1 MRRITFTLLTLIIG
15 GQAAWSRDAVTAQD
29 QTPLNFGIKL
39 NRYYDGLYTSAPDD
53 SVRHVF
59 FVGEPIDVVVDVGNA
74 GDEDQSLD
82 TSTVP
87 LRDAFSIAARP
98 GFNRG
103 MARVELSPTGE
114 VISAENQ
121 AAVNWGDVVRLSPRS
136 RVVWEGQFVGP
147 SAPGVYQ
154 WKVDL
159 RGIRSSK
166 PVNPQSTL
174 IEYELR
180 VPTNLGDRAEMARR
194 KMIRAYDGEND
205 VEFEGAA
212 RDLLN
217 IYPESSLAFELR
229 GRVAERAG
237 RLSEAQAAYETALGL
252 LRDRKDRL
260 FLDNNERSAAGAM
273 AQLGD
278 AAQRV
283 RDRK

>member
-74 GDEDQSLD
+74 GDEEESLD

-87 LRDAFSIAARP
+87 MRDAFSIDARQ

-121 AAVNWGDVVRLSPRS
+121 RPSTGETSFGSVRCLAWSGKASSWGHLPPAFTNGRLTYEESDHRS
-136 RVVWEGQFVGP
+136 R
-147 SAPGVYQ
+147 
-154 WKVDL
+154 
-159 RGIRSSK
+159 
-166 PVNPQSTL
+166 
-174 IEYELR
+174 
-180 VPTNLGDRAEMARR
+180 
-194 KMIRAYDGEND
+194 
-205 VEFEGAA
+205 
-212 RDLLN
+212 
-217 IYPESSLAFELR
+217 
-229 GRVAERAG
+229 
-237 RLSEAQAAYETALGL
+237 
-252 LRDRKDRL
+252 
-260 FLDNNERSAAGAM
+260 
-273 AQLGD
+273 
-278 AAQRV
+278 
-283 RDRK
+283 

>member
-1 MRRITFTLLTLIIG
+1 M
-15 GQAAWSRDAVTAQD
+15 
-29 QTPLNFGIKL
+29 PK
-39 NRYYDGLYTSAPDD
+39 
-53 SVRHVF
+53 
-59 FVGEPIDVVVDVGNA
+59 
-74 GDEDQSLD
+74 
-82 TSTVP
+82 
-87 LRDAFSIAARP
+87 
-98 GFNRG
+98 
-103 MARVELSPTGE
+103 
-114 VISAENQ
+114 
-121 AAVNWGDVVRLSPRS
+121 
-136 RVVWEGQFVGP
+136 
-147 SAPGVYQ
+147 
-154 WKVDL
+154 
-159 RGIRSSK
+159 
-166 PVNPQSTL
+166 
-174 IEYELR
+174 
-180 VPTNLGDRAEMARR
+180 NLGDRAEMARR

>member
-1 MRRITFTLLTLIIG
+1 VRRITFTLLTLIIG

-29 QTPLNFGIKL
+29 QTPLNFVIRL

-74 GDEDQSLD
+74 GDEEESLD

-87 LRDAFSIAARP
+87 MRDAFSIDARQ
-98 GFNRG
+98 GFNQRHGSRRVVADRRSHLRG
-103 MARVELSPTGE
+103 EP
-114 VISAENQ
+114 
-121 AAVNWGDVVRLSPRS
+121 AAVNWGDVVRLSPLS

-154 WKVDL
+154 WTVDL
-159 RGIRSSK
+159 QGIRSSK
-166 PVNPQSTL
+166 PVNPQGTL

-180 VPTNLGDRAEMARR
+180 VPKNLGDRAEMARR
-194 KMIRAYDGEND
+194 TMIRTYDGEND

-260 FLDNNERSAAGAM
+260 FLDNNGRSAAGAM

-283 RDRK
+283 RGGK